1 MAAVFVHL
9 SDIHFGQEKG
19 GQVVVNNDV
28 KARLIEDAASEVT
41 KLADGHASGILVT
54 GDIAYGGRKEEY
66 RVAAEFLDQLAAA
79 VGCKKTDV
87 QVVPGNHDIDWD
99 EISHSVDWMLREIKT
114 NGEPKLDAFLASAN
128 DREAL
133 YRRFTAYRPFAEGYD
148 CPLDGDGGLA
158 GDRSIELAPGRVL
171 RFIGLNS
178 ALVCAKKDEEG
189 TLLLGARQRVL
200 PKTLGEELV
209 VLAHHPLPWLQD
221 SEDAR
226 RYVRTR
232 ARVFISGHEH
242 DPSVRLDTV
251 RDGCDL
257 LMLAAG
263 ATVPPYVDD
272 RYTYAYNILEFDWD
286 QATDALRVTIHPRAW
301 RQEDKDF
308 DDDPVRLG
316 AHLPSFTLG
325 CPNYRGAVEPPSTR
339 SDAKPVMAVHKTD
352 IPEPEPERAKAEEME
367 DRFRLL
373 LLRFFRDLSDGQR
386 LAVLVKL
393 GALPDDWPEPLTHS
407 IERQIVD
414 GLAEQGQLDRLQ
426 TAIDAEE
433 SKESHPGGNND

>member
-1 MAAVFVHL
+1 M
-9 SDIHFGQEKG
+9 
-19 GQVVVNNDV
+19 NNDV
-28 KARLIEDAASEVT
+28 KARLIEDAAAQVA
-41 KLADGHASGILVT
+41 KLSDGHATGILVT
-54 GDIAYGGRKEEY
+54 GDIAYGGRKDEY
-66 RVAAEFLDQLAAA
+66 RVAAEFLDSLASA

-99 EISHSVDWMLREIKT
+99 EISHSVDWMLREIKA

-133 YRRFTAYRPFAEGYD
+133 YRRFNAYRPFAEGYD

-178 ALVCAKKDEEG
+178 ALVCAKKDEQG

-200 PKTLGEELV
+200 PRTIGEELV

-251 RDGCDL
+251 REGCDL

-272 RYTYAYNILEFDWD
+272 RYNYAYNVLEFGWEE
-286 QATDALRVTIHPRAW
+286 AADALQVTIHPRAW
-301 RQEDKDF
+301 CQDDKDF

-316 AHLPSFTLG
+316 AHVPSFTLG
-325 CPNYRGAVEPPSTR
+325 CPNYRGAVRPLAALPAAAPATAAPQADMVEP
-339 SDAKPVMAVHKTD
+339 KFQKV
-352 IPEPEPERAKAEEME
+352 EAEEMD

-373 LLRFFRDLSDGQR
+373 LLRFFRDLSEGQR

-414 GLAEQGQLDRLQ
+414 ALAEQGQLDALQ
-426 TAIDAEE
+426 AAIDIEQGEE
-433 SKESHPGGNND
+433 DLAGENQ